1 MKKITNL
8 KYRLK
13 YDYYATED
21 GKIWSS
27 YSQKFI
33 SSREDKDG
41 YLKVR
46 LASPGFPSGRWTVSL
61 HRLILSTYCPI
72 EGMELLQVNHIDGNK
87 KNNSLSNLEW
97 VTCQENITH
106 ACENDLRAKINGGAK
121 LTPGNVREICKAL
134 EQGASNI
141 ELGEKY
147 GVHPDTIGRIRRGRS
162 WKEISKDYNIQ

>member
-8 KYRLK
+8 KHRLK

-46 LASPGFPSGRWTVSL
+46 LASPDFSSGRWTISL
-61 HRLILSTYCPI
+61 HRLILSTYCPR
-72 EGMELLQVNHIDGNK
+72 EGMDCLQVNHIDGNK
-87 KNNSLSNLEW
+87 KNNNLSNLEW
-97 VTCQENITH
+97 VTCKENIAH
-106 ACENDLRAKINGGAK
+106 ACKNNLWAKINGGAK
-121 LTPGNVREICKAL
+121 LTLDNVRDICAAL

-141 ELGEKY
+141 ELGEIY